1 MHNNLNWY
9 HTNLSIPLNHPT
21 EPTPQETTSTAAE
34 HNMSHFTAITLLGL
48 VGAAEAATV
57 LKCYSGSK
65 TADSDS
71 NWASITCNPS
81 ADGCYA
87 VYRGAYKG
95 TLLNFDATISGGC
108 ASKFIDS
115 RTLCAQQ
122 SQLVANS
129 ENGKFFCGGKCSG
142 DNCNDKLM
150 NFDNPADNI
159 SSEFSGSTPTIII
172 LFLVSVLLTL
182 GVFVVVACVM
192 LPKKRDK

>member
-1 MHNNLNWY
+1 M
-9 HTNLSIPLNHPT
+9 
-21 EPTPQETTSTAAE
+21 AR
-34 HNMSHFTAITLLGL
+34 FTAITLLAL

-71 NWASITCNPS
+71 NWDSITCNPS

-87 VYRGAYKG
+87 AYRGEYKLG
-95 TLLNFDATISGGC
+95 IAKIPATISGGC
-108 ASKFIDS
+108 ASKFVDS
-115 RTLCAQQ
+115 RMLCAQL
-122 SQLVANS
+122 SQAVANS
-129 ENGKFFCGGKCSG
+129 ADGEFFCGGKCSG

-150 NFDNPADNI
+150 NFDHPADNI
-159 SSEFSGSTPTIII
+159 GSGFSSSTPTIII

-182 GVFVVVACVM
+182 GVFIVLACVM